1 MGKAQEENEVEEKF
15 KHLEV
20 VQNDLDEIIELY
32 ERKLAEL
39 EG

>member
-15 KHLEV
+15 KRLEV

-32 ERKLAEL
+32 ERKLSEL